1 MTERFGFSCYA
12 PPIIGFDGSSAAAT
26 PRPFQRA
33 IEKTID
39 YSQSTPRSKTGLRHR
54 NECESQ
60 TLGVI
65 GDRHKIQRTAQL
77 HTFTGS
83 DD

>member
-54 NECESQ
+54 NE
-60 TLGVI
+60 
-65 GDRHKIQRTAQL
+65 
-77 HTFTGS
+77 
-83 DD
+83 